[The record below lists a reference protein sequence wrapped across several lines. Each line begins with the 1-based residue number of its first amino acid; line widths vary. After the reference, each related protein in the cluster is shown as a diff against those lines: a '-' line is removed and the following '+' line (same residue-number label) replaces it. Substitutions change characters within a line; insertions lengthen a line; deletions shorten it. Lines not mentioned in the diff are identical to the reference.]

1 MTNNSKAL
9 KSGIWYTASNLLVR
23 SISIITTP
31 LFTRLLTKTEYG
43 DFQNFLSW
51 QSIAIIV
58 ISLNL
63 EASLIS
69 AKFDYKDRFKGYISS
84 ILSLST
90 VSVLIW
96 LLIVNV
102 FPSLF
107 SNWLQMK
114 PIYINLMLL
123 YCGFNAAIN
132 TFQLA
137 ERYTYKYKTS
147 TILALLVAIGTALTS
162 VAMVVLMPDKLFGR
176 VLGSVLP
183 TVIIGAIIYYIIMN
197 NGKQIDTSIWKYALK
212 ICLPFVPHLL
222 SLTLLNSI
230 DRVMIKRIC
239 GSDANALY
247 SVAYNCGALVTIIM
261 VSFNNAFSPWLGDN
275 LYTGNYSAIR
285 KATKIYI
292 AGFCCLAIGIMLLA
306 PEVLYVMGGE
316 QYAEA
321 KYVMPPVAMGCVC
334 QFLYT
339 LFVNIEQYKK
349 KTVGMAFAS
358 MSAAILNIVLNAI
371 FIPLYGYIA
380 AAYTTLAGYL
390 FLLIIHMLLVKRLGY
405 SNAYSYKYIAV
416 TVSIMMAITILI
428 NALYSNSIIRV
439 ITICSYGALL
449 IVMLIRNRQM
459 VKEFIKRITKKE
471 KVAENNV

>member
-1 MTNNSKAL
+1 MSNNSKAL
-9 KSGIWYTASNLLVR
+9 KSGVWYTASNLLVK

-31 LFTRLLTKTEYG
+31 LFTRLLSKTEYG
-43 DFQNFLSW
+43 DFQNFISW

-58 ISLNL
+58 VSLNL

-69 AKFDYKDRFKGYISS
+69 AKFDFKDRFKGYISS

-90 VSVLIW
+90 VSVLVW
-96 LLIVNV
+96 LLIINL
-102 FPSLF
+102 FSNQF
-107 SNWLQMK
+107 SNWLQME
-114 PIYINLMLL
+114 PIYINFLLL
-123 YCGFNAAIN
+123 YCGFNAAVN

-147 TILALLVAIGTALTS
+147 TLLSLLVAVGTAIIS
-162 VAMVVLMPDKLFGR
+162 VVMVVLMPDKLFAR

-183 TVIIGAIIYYIIMN
+183 TVLVGAVIYYIIIEK
-197 NGKQIDTSIWKYALK
+197 GRLIDTSIWKYALK
-212 ICLPFVPHLL
+212 ICLPFIPHLL
-222 SLTLLNSI
+222 SLTLLNTI

-275 LYTGNYSAIR
+275 LYTENYNAIR
-285 KATKIYI
+285 RATKIYI
-292 AGFCCLAIGIMLLA
+292 GGFCCIAIGIMLLA
-306 PEVLYVMGGE
+306 PEVLYIMGGDE
-316 QYAEA
+316 YTEA

-358 MSAAILNIVLNAI
+358 MSAAVLNIVLNAI

-390 FLLIIHMLLVKRLGY
+390 FLLIIHMALVTRLGY
-405 SNAYSYKYIAV
+405 SKAYSYKYIAV
-416 TVSIMMAITILI
+416 TVVIMMGTTILI
-428 NALYSNSIIRV
+428 NVLYSNSFIR
-439 ITICSYGALL
+439 IL
-449 IVMLIRNRQM
+449 IVCIYIGLLLYMMIRNKQA
-459 VKEFIKRITKKE
+459 VKEFVQRIAKKE
-471 KVAENNV
+471 KVAEDNV